1 MSTENGQ
8 QSPEPESAGLN
19 FEETKLTLGL
29 PGETR
34 GMIETMGAKSGTKRA
49 FSETIDLNLE
59 KQSDCDD
66 DDGVVVDESSVSKP
80 PAPK

>member
-1 MSTENGQ
+1 MS
-8 QSPEPESAGLN
+8 SESKAAGGLN

-34 GMIETMGAKSGTKRA
+34 GTIKSTLTKSGVKRG

-59 KQSDCDD
+59 KQNDD
-66 DDGVVVDESSVSKP
+66 DEVDGVVVDESSVSKP